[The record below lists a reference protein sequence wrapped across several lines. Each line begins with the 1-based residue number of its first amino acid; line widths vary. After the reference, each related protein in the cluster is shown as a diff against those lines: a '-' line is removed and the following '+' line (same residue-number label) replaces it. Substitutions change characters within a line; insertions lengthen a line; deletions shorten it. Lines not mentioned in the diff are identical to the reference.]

1 MKIVID
7 GIFFH
12 IANTGIARV
21 WRSVLAQW
29 CDSGFIENIILID
42 RGHTA
47 PQLQGAQY
55 YHLPTFNYQEEAL
68 FSTKLQEI
76 CDQFHADLFIST
88 YYTTPLSTPS
98 LLMIHDMIPE
108 VMGWDLREFW
118 WREKNYAIL
127 YANQYI
133 AVSNNTAQDLMRFY
147 PEVQPSRI
155 TVIHNGVDKGFH
167 PAESR
172 EISGIKT
179 KFAINASYLLLVGTH
194 LGANQYKNG
203 TILFEALKHW
213 QSPEKLTIV
222 CVGGNVDLQREM
234 PSLPNNVDICL
245 IRPTDEELKALYS
258 GAIALVYPSLYEG
271 FGLPIL
277 EAMACG
283 CPVITCH
290 NSSLPEVGKD
300 AVIYI
305 DGQNKIEMIEAL
317 EKVQN
322 QAIRNELITKGKE
335 RAKKFPWSTTA
346 DKISDLC
353 LEVITDTKNKTEKGN
368 FISLWQD
375 FRQCQVREH
384 QYLSMAETIQAKNI
398 AVNDLV
404 CHLENEIENNNYVI
418 AHLQTENQQLQD
430 SIDKL
435 NWQIEELLNTKKT
448 LKRLCRKV
456 LKKLFRLKLDTDK
469 RYRDH

>member
-21 WRSVLAQW
+21 WRSVLAKW

-47 PQLQGAQY
+47 PSIPGLQY
-55 YHLPTFNYQEEAL
+55 YHLPPFNYEEEAL

-98 LLMIHDMIPE
+98 ILMIHDMIPE
-108 VMGWDLREFW
+108 VMGWNLREFW
-118 WREKNYAIL
+118 WREKHYAIL
-127 YANQYI
+127 YASQYI
-133 AVSNNTAQDLMRFY
+133 AVSKNTAQDFMRFY

-155 TVIHNGVDKGFH
+155 RVIHNGVDKGFH
-167 PAESR
+167 PAELR
-172 EISGIKT
+172 EISEIKT
-179 KFAINASYLLLVGTH
+179 KFAINAPYLLLVGTH
-194 LGANQYKNG
+194 FGINQYKNG
-203 TILFEALKHW
+203 TILFEALKNW
-213 QSPEKLTIV
+213 QSPEKLVVV
-222 CVGGNVDLQREM
+222 CVGSNVNLQAEM
-234 PSLPNNVDICL
+234 PSLPNNIDICL
-245 IRPTDEELKALYS
+245 IQPTDEELKALYS

-305 DGQNKIEMIEAL
+305 DGQNIIEMIEAL
-317 EKVQN
+317 ENVQN
-322 QAIRNELITKGKE
+322 QEIRNELITKGKE
-335 RAKKFPWSTTA
+335 RAKNFSWSTTA

-353 LEVITDTKNKTEKGN
+353 LEMIGDTKNKAEKGN

-384 QYLSMAETIQAKNI
+384 QYLSMAQTIQAKNI
-398 AVNDLV
+398 AVNNLV
-404 CHLENEIENNNYVI
+404 CHLKNEIESDKHII
-418 AHLQTENQQLQD
+418 ANLQIENQQLKNF
-430 SIDKL
+430 IDKL
-435 NWQIEELLNTKKT
+435 NSQIEELLNTKKT
-448 LKRLCRKV
+448 IKRLCKKA
-456 LKKLFRLKLDTDK
+456 LKKFLALAGTKI
-469 RYRDH
+469 